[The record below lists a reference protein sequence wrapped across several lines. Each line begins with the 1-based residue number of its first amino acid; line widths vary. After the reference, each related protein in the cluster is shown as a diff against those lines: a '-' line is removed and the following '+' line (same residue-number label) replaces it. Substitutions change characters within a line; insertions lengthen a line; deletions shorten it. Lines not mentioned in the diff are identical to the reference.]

1 MTSDFFDE
9 VLNLEEQYHQEGY
22 EAGYRDGAEAG
33 RIEGRSVGL
42 KQGYE
47 KFVEAGRLQGR
58 ALVWANRIPRLRSP
72 PPAAQE
78 PASRSLTLSSPPSTA
93 PSPSPSSA
101 AHAQQAGTST
111 EEQSA
116 RTGADDSS
124 RQGGD
129 TTGSSSS
136 STRSRLPDLGP
147 SNNARLEKN
156 VATLYGMVEPGT
168 LSTRND
174 DEAVN
179 DFDSRLKGAQ
189 GKLKVIERVVGEK
202 IITGELENHGLSST
216 STVAAGGSKN
226 SNIEDIGRLP
236 PPPPPPKQE
245 RPE

>member
-1 MTSDFFDE
+1 MASDIFDD

-22 EAGYRDGAEAG
+22 ENGYRDGAEAG
-33 RIEGRSVGL
+33 RIEGRSVGM

-72 PPAAQE
+72 PPARE
-78 PASRSLTLSSPPSTA
+78 RTSRSPTLASSSSTA
-93 PSPSPSSA
+93 PPPMSSATTHAQQQQPSSSPSS
-101 AHAQQAGTST
+101 
-111 EEQSA
+111 EESA
-116 RTGADDSS
+116 RMDADDRS
-124 RQGGD
+124 RQGGEP
-129 TTGSSSS
+129 TTTSGSSSS
-136 STRSRLPDLGP
+136 DKRRLPDLAP

-189 GKLKVIERVVGEK
+189 GKLKVIERVVAEK
-202 IITGELENHGLSST
+202 VTTDELEDHGRST
-216 STVAAGGSKN
+216 ATATAAGGPKN
-226 SNIEDIGRLP
+226 SNIEDIGRIPKP
-236 PPPPPPKQE
+236 PQPPPK
-245 RPE
+245 